1 MSRRELTHELVE
13 AQREIV
19 RLVQQETFAELLD
32 VDLTMAQLK
41 ALAAIEGRPDC
52 TIGMLSE
59 QLGVKAPASSLIVDK
74 LVLAGLAYRIRDSI
88 DGRRVIVR
96 PTAKGAE
103 LVRRIRHG
111 RRSLI
116 EGWVSQLS
124 EADLASLGKGMAALV
139 AIAREFP
146 LDAAAKRHARLA

>member
-1 MSRRELTHELVE
+1 MSRRELTHEAAE
-13 AQREIV
+13 FQHEIV
-19 RLVQQETFAELLD
+19 RLAQQETFRELLD

-41 ALAAIEGRPDC
+41 ALAAIESQPNC

-59 QLGVKAPASSLIVDK
+59 QLGVKAPASSLIVDR
-74 LVLAGLAYRIRDSI
+74 LVHSGLAYRVRDSI

-96 PTAKGAE
+96 PTAKGAN

-124 EADLASLGKGMAALV
+124 DADLVSLAKGMAALV
-139 AIAREFP
+139 AIARGFP
-146 LDAAAKRHARLA
+146 LDSATKKDAALA